1 MSVKNIYE
9 LITEYAKC
17 PVCGCEAIGEG
28 YGTIEIN
35 TIDLQDMIFKR
46 TCYCGWSVEIA
57 IDMVVFE

>member
-57 IDMVVFE
+57 I